1 MLKEERQDL
10 IVSIANEDEII
21 LIDKLIEKIGASPAT
36 IRRDINELVKLG
48 RIEKVRGGVMSC
60 RRKANAEPSYLA
72 KGRMNYEEKKR
83 ICKRA
88 AEFVDHS
95 SNIILDSGSTC
106 LELAKLLSGRSGL
119 SVVTNDLLI
128 ASEFAANGSNN
139 SVIFAGGIIRR
150 DYYAS
155 YGSFCEDILRQIHV
169 QKAFMG
175 ADAIDIKR
183 GLMSYTPDDVRVK
196 QIMLEI
202 SDEVILLCDH
212 TKFDDFAYISIGPL
226 NKVDRIIT
234 GRELPKSKLSQLSD
248 IGVEVELV

>member
-1 MLKEERQDL
+1 MFKEERQDL
-10 IVSIANEDEII
+10 IVSIANESEII
-21 LIDKLIEKIGASPAT
+21 LTDKLIERVGASPAT

-60 RRKANAEPSYLA
+60 RRKANLEPSYLA

-83 ICKRA
+83 ISKRA
-88 AEFVDHS
+88 AELVEHS

-106 LELAKLLSGRSGL
+106 LELAKILSGRNGL

-226 NKVDRIIT
+226 SKVNKIIT
-234 GRELPKSKLSQLSD
+234 GSELPKEKLNQLNE